1 MKYGE
6 HPTKES
12 APKWH
17 LHNVDYDFLKHMIEM
32 HSTAERHGGVTIP
45 GCVDEHALNFERQF
59 YAELC
64 RSYDNISLFVFS
76 KAGELDRRL
85 KSLSRTA
92 NEFVLDRHPTPVTT
106 SSTSVAGFYGEQRQC
121 DHDIQCLQRFID
133 AQLVAFEKI
142 LKEYKRW
149 TRSSAVDLQFKN
161 KVRYHPRDIAKLDVK
176 HLQSRCDAILED
188 LRPASFPYP
197 PNLISMNAEVNSSC
211 LLDASDR
218 LRVAGSSR
226 SLLLP
231 GSSRYWNEYDCP
243 SDMDESQKSNE
254 CWLINIHPSVEV
266 SSPVQ
271 ADHYTSRCF

>member
-12 APKWH
+12 APEWH

-32 HSTAERHGGVTIP
+32 YSTAERQGG
-45 GCVDEHALNFERQF
+45 
-59 YAELC
+59 
-64 RSYDNISLFVFS
+64 

-85 KSLSRTA
+85 SASLTPRVKLFKFPSVFQSLSRTA

-133 AQLVAFEKI
+133 AQLVAFQKI

-161 KVRYHPRDIAKLDVK
+161 KVRYHPRDIVKLDVK
-176 HLQSRCDAILED
+176 RLQSRCDAILAD
-188 LRPASFPYP
+188 LRPTSFPYP
-197 PNLISMNAEVNSSC
+197 PNLVSMNAEAAGC
-211 LLDASDR
+211 GKQPLLVASR
-218 LRVAGSSR
+218 KLEI
-226 SLLLP
+226 L
-231 GSSRYWNEYDCP
+231 E
-243 SDMDESQKSNE
+243 
-254 CWLINIHPSVEV
+254 
-266 SSPVQ
+266 
-271 ADHYTSRCF
+271 